1 MQGKRILM
9 VAYLLSALSLHAQA
23 PAAPAAPAPSA
34 PPTPTAPPAPGSPRA
49 PQPPPSVV
57 AGIPVNYYEAKVG
70 EYTLI
75 DPLTLNNGKRVTNA
89 KTWWTK
95 RRPEIE
101 AIFETEQYGR
111 DPGRPAEESF
121 DVTDKGT
128 PALNGKA
135 IRKQVTISF
144 SRDPTWPKIHLLIY
158 LPAAAHKP
166 VPMFFTIN
174 FGAIQS
180 AVDDP
185 GITPIEVWDPRT
197 NKKMLP
203 PPGRGFGRIDIEP
216 ILDAGFGVA
225 TYYYG
230 DVDPDFL
237 TGFPNG
243 IRAKYLKPGQTE
255 RAPDD
260 WGSIA
265 AWAWGMSRVQD
276 YFETD
281 TAIDAK
287 RVAIH
292 GVSRL
297 G

>member
-1 MQGKRILM
+1 
-9 VAYLLSALSLHAQA
+9 
-23 PAAPAAPAPSA
+23 
-34 PPTPTAPPAPGSPRA
+34 
-49 PQPPPSVV
+49 
-57 AGIPVNYYEAKVG
+57 VNYDETKVG

-75 DPLTLNNGKRVTNA
+75 DPLTLNNGKHVKDA

-144 SRDPTWPKIHLLIY
+144 SKDPTWPKIHLLIY
-158 LPAAAHKP
+158 LPAAATKP

-174 FGAIQS
+174 FGATQS

-203 PPGRGFGRIDIEP
+203 PPGRGFGRINIEP
-216 ILDAGFGVA
+216 LLDAGFGVA

-237 TGFPNG
+237 AGFPNG

-255 RAPDD
+255 RAPDH
-260 WGSIA
+260 WGAIA
-265 AWAWGMSRVQD
+265 AWAWGMSRVED

-281 TAIDAK
+281 TAIDSK

-292 GVSRL
+292 GVSLL
-297 G
+297 GRGRSGAEPP